1 MEETVDEVVKR
12 FHVQMDH
19 VPRLTHYESDLE
31 SSWRAQGQPSMSTL
45 QELIEVPRL
54 KHYESDRE
62 FSRRSQRQPSKSTLH
77 EVIKTLRMHDD
88 D

>member
-31 SSWRAQGQPSMSTL
+31 FSWKPQGQSSKSTL
-45 QELIEVPRL
+45 QELIDVPRL

-62 FSRRSQRQPSKSTLH
+62 FSWRSQRQRSKSTLQ
-77 EVIKTLRMHDD
+77 EVIKTLRMRDD